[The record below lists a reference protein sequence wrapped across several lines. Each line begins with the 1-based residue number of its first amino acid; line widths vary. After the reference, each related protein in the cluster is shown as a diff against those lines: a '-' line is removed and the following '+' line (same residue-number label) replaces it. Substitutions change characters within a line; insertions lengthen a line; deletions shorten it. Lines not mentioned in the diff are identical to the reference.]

1 MNEDLAREE
10 LKIWAAKPLP
20 RNSHEER
27 TEADSR
33 MKIKHFLTELAEK
46 ATKKYGIAAALL
58 AAFLLYGWAI
68 AAWTEHRV
76 TKEVTEAVTIQLRG
90 DFQRYLAEQE
100 NARMAAG
107 LVTGDAS
114 KQAAME
120 AEADA
125 IARLLYGYRDNSLR
139 DRRTLIWCV
148 LARTDSPAYPNTVEA
163 VVDQA
168 QQWMFYKP
176 DNPIRDDDRNLALE
190 QLQAWHDGRYPAG
203 ISADF
208 VYAEWSAHDIALRN
222 EYKTGSTTKYWR
234 FPE

>member
-1 MNEDLAREE
+1 MTREKAMEE
-10 LKIWAAKPLP
+10 LKIWGAEPLP
-20 RNSHEER
+20 HQPRREPVK
-27 TEADSR
+27 TR
-33 MKIKHFLTELAEK
+33 MNLRHFLTDLSEQALK
-46 ATKKYGIAAALL
+46 RYGIAAALL
-58 AAFLLYGWAI
+58 IALLIYGWAI

-76 TKEVTEAVTIQLRG
+76 TKEVTEAVTLELRG

-100 NARMAAG
+100 NARMAEG
-107 LVTGDAS
+107 LLAGDAS

-125 IARLLYGYRDNSLR
+125 LAKLLYGYRNNSLR

-148 LARTDSPAYPNTVEA
+148 LARVDSKAYPNTVEA

-168 QQWMFYKP
+168 QQWMFYSAE
-176 DNPIRDDDRNLALE
+176 NPIRDDDREIALE

-203 ISADF
+203 VSSDF

-222 EYKTGSTTKYWR
+222 EYQTGSMTKYWR
-234 FPE
+234 YPE